1 MKEGIKVEK
10 EGTEIA
16 VQGSSPITKF
26 DSFNSVDEMLGFADY
41 MIKSKLVPSNL
52 KDPEKLVAII
62 VQGRELGFGAATSI
76 NTIHNIQGRVTLSV
90 HAILALLKRRN
101 IAYRITEDMY
111 AVRQDGS
118 ADPVKRY
125 RNKVRIDENGNEV
138 PVMVKNPTIGE
149 EVPVQEEAYIYNDMR
164 TTVEFYEMWNGQVI
178 THKMSFTW
186 MEAVQQGLTDKDNWK
201 RMPRIM
207 MRTRALALGA
217 RLVAPDAL
225 LGLYET
231 TEAADFSN
239 TKVNITNDGTF
250 ATAEVINQ

>member
-1 MKEGIKVEK
+1 MGENLKVQKGE
-10 EGTEIA
+10 EVA
-16 VQGSSPITKF
+16 VQDTTPITKF
-26 DSFNSVDEMLGFADY
+26 DSFNSVDEMLNFADY
-41 MIKSKLVPSNL
+41 MIKSKLVPANM

-101 IAYRITEDMY
+101 VAYRIVEDMY
-111 AVRQDGS
+111 AVRQDGT
-118 ADPVKRY
+118 ADKVKKY
-125 RNKVRIDENGNEV
+125 KNKTRKDESGNDI
-138 PVMVKNPTIGE
+138 PVMTINPQTGD
-149 EVPVQEEAYIYNDMR
+149 EVPVQEEAYVYNDMR
-164 TTVEFYEMWNGQVI
+164 TTVEFYEVWNGEVI
-178 THKMSFTW
+178 THQMSFTW
-186 MEAVQQGLTDKDNWK
+186 MEAVQQGLTDKDNWQ

-225 LGLYET
+225 LGMYET

-239 TKVNITNDGTF
+239 TNVNITQDGAF
-250 ATAEVINQ
+250 AAAEVINQ